1 MIKLILSIITPV
13 FSVTWS
19 FRNHSDMLFWC
30 SRNIVLLQLWKPWYD
45 MSLNINYIKF
55 LYKKLFCI
63 VTITLLKD
71 AYGILTDGFAVTVRT
86 RCDDLEQQDVRLQTY
101 ACERRLS
108 HSETP
113 PLVQSVLLWEQP
125 TTALPARHSG
135 LLNVNYASTQMGCL
149 KADINIFFTETDI
162 LLEFKN
168 IYIIHN
174 MPIMQK

>member
-71 AYGILTDGFAVTVRT
+71 AYGILTDGFCCYSSNEMWWSGTTRRTSPNLCLWKKTQRFRNTAAGSVSSTVRT
-86 RCDDLEQQDVRLQTY
+86 AHDCATSTTLWTS
-101 ACERRLS
+101 ERQLCFN
-108 HSETP
+108 P
-113 PLVQSVLLWEQP
+113 N
-125 TTALPARHSG
+125 G
-135 LLNVNYASTQMGCL
+135 LLKGRYQY
-149 KADINIFFTETDI
+149 FFNRSWYFVGI
-162 LLEFKN
+162 
-168 IYIIHN
+168 
-174 MPIMQK
+174 